1 MAAVSEPLSD
11 DEMRRTWALV
21 DLLTSFQRRANHPPP
36 TAELI
41 GRKFAALSK
50 PASDTLSILT
60 DCTIQQANRR
70 LSQGQIFGMVEALKL
85 FPKETAAEVAHVHAC
100 DSVVSPTAHQTV
112 SREASHIRRIG
123 LEHLAVAQTLGMP
136 LCPIPTDLCL
146 RALHAVKN
154 KSDTDR
160 ESTALKVLGVAVGD
174 ATVQKGG
181 CFSTA
186 NGLLTGTA
194 FCIAVMDRSNN
205 LPIKICCGTC
215 YQVVHHSELS
225 ICRQCG
231 DHIACKSCS
240 AHARHSSECRRVRSV
255 VRCMAQSLM
264 PHMRESARRV
274 AVVQLSSSGLMAPM
288 STTCVASP
296 LFPSSLLESL
306 SRCPALVPRDMLVYW
321 RLLVS
326 FLANG
331 DDCNEPETI
340 NHEAV
345 YHVQAAA
352 ECAKAETQPTSRGP
366 PRLLPSER
374 RRLQKEAK
382 AAEKRA
388 KAEACAVA
396 EAAAVAEA
404 DAVLERQSSRA
415 DATSAML
422 TSVLLKRGGTASPEV
437 VARARAK
444 RDLLKAIE
452 RDARKP
458 PRAKSEEPIRLT
470 NDRLAAALLLQ
481 RHARTWLWCR
491 KKLRRKQR
499 SRAAKIIQRSVRTW
513 LLLLRVVAKPYT
525 ASTAA
530 SSGSEGTDGEELVE
544 PPEPEATQPPSTEPA
559 STECIICWDG
569 DAEYAAVPCGH
580 RCLCANCSQTVSE
593 CPMCRA
599 AITAVLRVFV

>member
-1 MAAVSEPLSD
+1 MEAVSEPLSD
-11 DEMRRTWALV
+11 DEMRRTWSLV
-21 DLLTSFQRRANHPPP
+21 DLLTSFKRRANHPPP

-437 VARARAK
+437 VARTRAK
-444 RDLLKAIE
+444 RDLLKAAE
-452 RDARKP
+452 MQARKS
-458 PRAKSEEPIRLT
+458 AKAKPGEPNASKRTHINEDQT
-470 NDRLAAALLLQ
+470 NARLAAALLLQ
-481 RHARTWLWCR
+481 RRARTWLRSR

-499 SRAAKIIQRSVRTW
+499 SRAVRRIQHSVRTW
-513 LLLLRVVAKPYT
+513 LLLRVMAKPYIT
-525 ASTAA
+525 K
-530 SSGSEGTDGEELVE
+530 L
-544 PPEPEATQPPSTEPA
+544 PEPDSPRPDLNEPA
-559 STECIICWDG
+559 TTECTICLDA
-569 DAEYAAVPCGH
+569 DAEYAVVPCGH
-580 RCLCANCSQTVSE
+580 RCLCASCIKAVSE
-593 CPMCRA
+593 CPVCRQA
-599 AITAVLRVFV
+599 MTAVLRVFI

>member
-1 MAAVSEPLSD
+1 MAQTDMAAVSEPLSD

-21 DLLTSFQRRANHPPP
+21 DLLTSFKRRANHPPP

-41 GRKFAALSK
+41 GRKFAALTK
-50 PASDTLSILT
+50 PASDTLSMLM
-60 DCTIQQANRR
+60 DCSIQQANRG
-70 LSQGQIFGMVEALKL
+70 LSQGQVYGMVEALKI
-85 FPKETAAEVAHVHAC
+85 FPKETATEVAHVHAC
-100 DSVVSPTAHQTV
+100 NSVISPTARQTV
-112 SREASHIRRIG
+112 SREASHILRIG
-123 LEHLAVAQTLGMP
+123 LEHLAVAQQLGMP
-136 LCPIPTDLCL
+136 LCPIPTDHCL

-160 ESTALKVLGVAVGD
+160 ESTALKILGVAVGD
-174 ATVQKGG
+174 ATVRKGG

-194 FCIAVMDRSNN
+194 FCIAVMDYRPN
-205 LPIKICCGTC
+205 LPIQICCGSC
-215 YQVVHHSELS
+215 YRIVHHSELS

-231 DHIACKSCS
+231 DHLACESCS
-240 AHARHSSECRRVRSV
+240 GHARHMSECRRVRSV

-288 STTCVASP
+288 ATTCVASP

-306 SRCPALVPRDMLVYW
+306 SRCPALVPRDLLVYW

-331 DDCNEPETI
+331 DDCNAI

-345 YHVQAAA
+345 YHVQAA

-388 KAEACAVA
+388 KAEAAAAA

-437 VARARAK
+437 VARTRAK
-444 RDLLKAIE
+444 RDLLKAAE
-452 RDARKP
+452 MRARKS
-458 PRAKSEEPIRLT
+458 AKAKPGKPNASKRTHINEDQT
-470 NDRLAAALLLQ
+470 NARLAAALLLQ
-481 RHARTWLWCR
+481 RRARTWLRSR

-499 SRAAKIIQRSVRTW
+499 SCAARRIQSSVRTW
-513 LLLLRVVAKPYT
+513 LLLRVMVKPYIT
-525 ASTAA
+525 K
-530 SSGSEGTDGEELVE
+530 L
-544 PPEPEATQPPSTEPA
+544 PEPDSPRLALNEPA
-559 STECIICWDG
+559 TTECTICLDA
-569 DAEYAAVPCGH
+569 DAEYAVVPCGH
-580 RCLCANCSQTVSE
+580 RCLCASCIKAVSE
-593 CPMCRA
+593 CPVCRQA
-599 AITAVLRVFV
+599 MTAVLRIFI